1 MRGADPKSTSRAR
14 KLRREATS
22 AESKLWSALRGRQIE
37 AEKFVRQEP
46 VGPYFADFAC
56 RAQKLIIEIDGATH
70 ETPDEL
76 SSDHRR
82 TAFLDKLGYRVIR
95 FTNADVHQSLEH
107 VIEKIRA
114 ALAAKAPHPPT
125 PLRVAGPNPLPAP
138 RGEGK

>member
-1 MRGADPKSTSRAR
+1 MRSADPKSTSRAR
-14 KLRREATS
+14 QLRREATS
-22 AESKLWSALRGRQIE
+22 AESKLWSTLRGRQIE

-46 VGPYFADFAC
+46 IGPYFADFAC
-56 RAQKLIIEIDGATH
+56 RTRKLIIEVDGATH

-82 TAFLDKLGYRVIR
+82 TTFLNQQGYRVIR
-95 FTNADVHQSLEH
+95 FTNADIHQSLDH
-107 VIEKIRA
+107 VIEAIRT
-114 ALAAKAPHPPT
+114 ALVARTPHPPT